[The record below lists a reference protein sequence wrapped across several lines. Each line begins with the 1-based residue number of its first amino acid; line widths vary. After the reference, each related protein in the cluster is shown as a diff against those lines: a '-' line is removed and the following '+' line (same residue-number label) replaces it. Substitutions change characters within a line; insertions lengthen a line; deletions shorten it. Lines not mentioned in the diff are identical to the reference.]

1 MQQELIYGMPCHE
14 AKKQSELPSFL
25 DDMFTELTLE
35 QLPDPYSDTVKKEFR
50 QIELLTRQLAGNDD
64 LLRRYRIYDR
74 SLPDYISGFTFKNDD
89 ETTTKHSNIVKDII
103 TDVWPLVY
111 KIKLWYRRPRP
122 FQLAVLHNI
131 KIYPMASLT
140 AHCPAW
146 PSMHSTLGYVIGNVC
161 GNKFPD
167 AWKYYKDLAE
177 DIRHSRMCMGLCLPS
192 DVDAGQRL
200 ASIIL
205 ENKEFKVKY
214 GL

>member
-1 MQQELIYGMPCHE
+1 
-14 AKKQSELPSFL
+14 
-25 DDMFTELTLE
+25 
-35 QLPDPYSDTVKKEFR
+35 
-50 QIELLTRQLAGNDD
+50 
-64 LLRRYRIYDR
+64 
-74 SLPDYISGFTFKNDD
+74 
-89 ETTTKHSNIVKDII
+89 
-103 TDVWPLVY
+103 
-111 KIKLWYRRPRP
+111 
-122 FQLAVLHNI
+122 
-131 KIYPMASLT
+131 MASLT